1 MKILIYSDNHWC
13 QYSSIVR
20 KRGAKY
26 SLRLENQLQSVNWA
40 ESLSKILGC
49 EQVVCCG
56 DFFDSSTLNA
66 EEISALQYIQW
77 NENIPHTFLCG
88 NHEMAT
94 NDLSFNSM
102 KALELLPF
110 VNVIT
115 NPITVKYSNYKILY
129 LPYILE
135 ENRKNLIEYITND
148 NLKLIVFSHN
158 DIKGIQMGKF
168 KSETGFSMKE
178 IENNCDMFINGHLHN
193 GIRFCKNGFNIGNL
207 TGQNFSEDATYY
219 KHCAFVLDTDTLNV
233 EVYENPHAFNFYKID
248 LTTDSNRYVFN
259 NMTNAVL
266 TVRCYENEVAEI
278 KELLNNN
285 ENIIEYRLI
294 VQTSNIKD
302 ENVETA
308 ELKSVDHLNM
318 FRNYILDTLGNSQT
332 VNEVLSEVTK

>member
-20 KRGAKY
+20 KRGTKY

-56 DFFDSSTLNA
+56 DFFDTSTLNA
-66 EEISALQYIQW
+66 EEISALQHIQW
-77 NENIPHTFLCG
+77 NKDVPHTFLCG

-115 NPITVKYSNYKILY
+115 TPTIAEYSDYKILY

-135 ENRKNLIEYITND
+135 ENRKNLVDYATKD
-148 NLKLIVFSHN
+148 NSKLIVFSHN

-219 KHCAFVLDTDTLNV
+219 KHCVFVLDTNTLNI
-233 EVYENPHAFNFYKID
+233 EVYENPYAFNFYKID
-248 LTTDSNRYVFN
+248 LTVDGNRYVFN
-259 NMTNAVL
+259 NMKNAIL

-278 KELLNNN
+278 KELLNNK

-294 VQTSNIKD
+294 VQTIAVKD
-302 ENVETA
+302 DSIEMA
-308 ELKSVDHLNM
+308 ELKSVDHLDM
-318 FRNYILDTLGNSQT
+318 FRNYILETLGNSQT